1 MQEIETKI
9 TQCKEEMEKL
19 NNYLLEIEKSIQK
32 LLSEKDIAR
41 SRLNG
46 FSGAIQAYQDSLNVM
61 KGVSSE
67 VVSVDVSGEVISS

>member
-1 MQEIETKI
+1 MQEIENKI
-9 TQCKEEMEKL
+9 AQCKEEVEKL

-61 KGVSSE
+61 KGTSSE
-67 VVSVDVSGEVISS
+67 APPIDVSGEVITS